1 MTEPNLKKAISILYD
16 MELNNY
22 YMTQALSQLAVNIN
36 SLGKSKRIAKPEKE
50 KDGSPFFFAA
60 VGGFIFGVIGAIWGV
75 VETFIEMKLWGI
87 LLFIPMGF
95 IYFAIGGII
104 GGAIGL
110 VIDLFGMVSEKKRAN
125 IRYNNALVK
134 YEKDISDDKKRVER
148 ETVKSNKLYHEYLV
162 LKERKSEAE
171 RQLQNFYIQA
181 GIDSRFRNIVAMGY
195 MNEFINL
202 GISRKLEGADGLYY
216 LIMQELRWDQMQYT
230 LEEISKKL
238 DTVIDNQRLIHSDL
252 KRMNRESKYMIDRV
266 IRGVN
271 SLNSNI
277 SELKAI
283 EQYNGDRIAR
293 ELEFQNFM
301 LICNK

>member
-1 MTEPNLKKAISILYD
+1 MTEANLKKTISILYD

-22 YMTQALSQLAVNIN
+22 YMTQAISQLAVNIN
-36 SLGKSKRIAKPEKE
+36 SLGKSNRIAKPEKE
-50 KDGSPFFFAA
+50 SAGSPFFYA
-60 VGGFIFGVIGAIWGV
+60 VGGFIFGAISVIYGII
-75 VETFIEMKLWGI
+75 EFIKNFR
-87 LLFIPMGF
+87 LLYLITIIPTLI
-95 IYFAIGGII
+95 IYFAIGA
-104 GGAIGL
+104 AIGAAIGF
-110 VIDLFGMVSEKKRAN
+110 VIDLFGMASEKRRAN
-125 IRYNNALVK
+125 ARYDSALVK
-134 YEKDISDDKKRVER
+134 YEKALADDKKRVER
-148 ETVKSNKLYHEYLV
+148 EKVNSNKLYHEYLV

-230 LEEISKKL
+230 LEEISSKL
-238 DTVIDNQRLIHSDL
+238 DAVIDNQRLIHSDL
-252 KRMNRESKYMIDRV
+252 KKMNRESKYMIDRV
-266 IRGVN
+266 VRGVN
-271 SLNSNI
+271 NLNSNVND
-277 SELKAI
+277 LKAI

-301 LICNK
+301 LICNS